1 MCVRPRPVVVY
12 RRITELM
19 SSMLTLA
26 KRLSVAA
33 LTSIAIAG
41 AVVAPAEA
49 APTTAGCRAVPQP
62 ALTLGA
68 EGTVRVE
75 IPAAPGWHEVAVPAG
90 ASRLALGRLVDA
102 SNRDALD
109 AWIGVP
115 TDKKITTSAQLADTE
130 TARKQVLSRRSVAG
144 PCGLPT
150 EAVTIRY
157 AATATEREY
166 FVSGRYTAAQTS
178 KETLAIY
185 VGVSTFDR
193 NRLPQLENELLRGY
207 GIRLPA

>member
-19 SSMLTLA
+19 SSIFTLA

-49 APTTAGCRAVPQP
+49 APITNGCRAATQP
-62 ALTLGA
+62 AIVLGKA
-68 EGTVRVE
+68 GHLQVE
-75 IPAAPGWHEVAVPAG
+75 IPAAPGWHDIGLPKDARATD
-90 ASRLALGRLVDA
+90 LGQL
-102 SNRDALD
+102 RDAAGQDRLN
-109 AWIGVP
+109 ASAGVLKP
-115 TDKKITTSAQLADTE
+115 SITTSAQLAD
-130 TARKQVLSRRSVAG
+130 ASLAGVQILSRRTVKG

-150 EAVTIRY
+150 EAVTFQVAGGANQPPLYRI
-157 AATATEREY
+157 AW
-166 FVSGRYTAAQTS
+166 YTAMRYNSTTAGVDVS
-178 KETLAIY
+178 
-185 VGVSTFDR
+185 VGSYDR

-207 GIRLPA
+207 GLI